1 MTMKKNL
8 YVTLLIDNDAS
19 MEDNMNALN
28 EQLNIYTNQWK
39 TLSIIIDVIS
49 YDGLKSFKQSIE
61 DETDTFIPIE
71 AKKLPLLSTLL
82 QTGYENLKQRSQMH
96 EPKYR
101 SWLILLTHGRSLES
115 IDNMVEKIRNDTDL
129 NAFFL
134 PVGLKNF
141 NYSKIYA
148 HVSTVFK
155 KPITLVNYN
164 FEALFNWLDIMIKD
178 RLSKDPSEKQKLN
191 KAQLEGWSTI

>member
-1 MTMKKNL
+1 MSMKKNL
-8 YVTLLIDNDAS
+8 YVTLLVDNDAS
-19 MEDNMNALN
+19 MDNHMKALN
-28 EQLNIYTNQWK
+28 EQLKIYTNRWK
-39 TLSIIIDVIS
+39 TLSIIIDIIS
-49 YDGLKSFKQSIE
+49 YDGLKSQKQSIE
-61 DETDTFIPIE
+61 SETDSFIPIE

-82 QTGYENLKQRSQMH
+82 QTGYDNLKLRSQTL

-101 SWLILLTHGRSLES
+101 SWLILLTHGRSLET
-115 IDNMVEKIRNDTDL
+115 INVVVDKIRNDTDL

-134 PVGLKNF
+134 PIGLMNL

-148 HVSTVFK
+148 NVSTVFK

-191 KAQLEGWSTI
+191 KEQLEGWATI

>member
-1 MTMKKNL
+1 MKKNL
-8 YVTLLIDNDAS
+8 YVTLLVDNDAS
-19 MEDNMNALN
+19 MDNHMKALN
-28 EQLNIYTNQWK
+28 EQLKIYTNRWK
-39 TLSIIIDVIS
+39 TLSIIIDIIS
-49 YDGLKSFKQSIE
+49 YDGLKSQKQSIE
-61 DETDTFIPIE
+61 SETDSFIPIE

-82 QTGYENLKQRSQMH
+82 QTGYDNLKLRSQTL

-101 SWLILLTHGRSLES
+101 SWLILLTHGRSLET
-115 IDNMVEKIRNDTDL
+115 INVVVDKIRNDTDL

-134 PVGLKNF
+134 PIGLMNL

-148 HVSTVFK
+148 NVSTVFK

-191 KAQLEGWSTI
+191 KEQLEGWATI

>member
-1 MTMKKNL
+1 MKKNL
-8 YVTLLIDNDAS
+8 YVTLLVDNDAS
-19 MEDNMNALN
+19 MDNNMKALN
-28 EQLNIYTNQWK
+28 EQLKIYTNRWK
-39 TLSIIIDVIS
+39 TLSIIIDIIS
-49 YDGLKSFKQSIE
+49 YDGLKSQKQSIE
-61 DETDTFIPIE
+61 SETDSFIPIE

-82 QTGYENLKQRSQMH
+82 QTGYDNLKLRSQTL

-101 SWLILLTHGRSLES
+101 SWLILLTHGRSLET
-115 IDNMVEKIRNDTDL
+115 INVVVDKIRNDTDL

-134 PVGLKNF
+134 PIGLMNL

-148 HVSTVFK
+148 NVSTVFK

-191 KAQLEGWSTI
+191 KEQLEGWATI

>member
-1 MTMKKNL
+1 MSMKKNL
-8 YVTLLIDNDAS
+8 YVTLLVDNDAS
-19 MEDNMNALN
+19 MDNNMKALN
-28 EQLNIYTNQWK
+28 EQLKIYTNRWK
-39 TLSIIIDVIS
+39 TLSIIIDIIS
-49 YDGLKSFKQSIE
+49 YDGLKSQKQSIE
-61 DETDTFIPIE
+61 SETDSFIPIE

-82 QTGYENLKQRSQMH
+82 QTGYDNLKLRSQTL

-101 SWLILLTHGRSLES
+101 SWLILLTHGRSLET
-115 IDNMVEKIRNDTDL
+115 INVVVDKIRNDTDL

-134 PVGLKNF
+134 PIGLMNL

-148 HVSTVFK
+148 NVSTVFK

-191 KAQLEGWSTI
+191 KEQLEGWATI